1 LKYFG
6 NMIEKGKKDERKI
19 KDKDR
24 KKGGEGNSL

>member
-1 LKYFG
+1 
-6 NMIEKGKKDERKI
+6 MIEKGKKDERKI